1 MDIRKRRDWT
11 ADWNFRKSESP
22 PCPSSPSVADPCD
35 DDVSLILTPAME
47 DVLRVREI
55 RKSMEVRS
63 LFLSSILQQ
72 SPPPISSP
80 SWLLLSGKRPLFHA
94 VVQSDRR
101 RGGRGGRS
109 GCAAPD
115 GPHHRIHCRR
125 RRRRRRWRRRR
136 RLPGGRIDWGEAKTK
151 VCKKTKNWGVLG
163 WGISLKQ
170 RIEKERFEFGEV
182 FIRTKVHKQAWPNTF
197 VW

>member
-72 SPPPISSP
+72 SPPPFRHLLGYYFQVSGHFFTPSCSP
-80 SWLLLSGKRPLFHA
+80 TDAEEDEEDEAGARRQTVHITESTAEEDDDDDDDDDDEDFQEVELTEVKPKLKSAKRRKTGGSWA
-94 VVQSDRR
+94 
-101 RGGRGGRS
+101 
-109 GCAAPD
+109 
-115 GPHHRIHCRR
+115 
-125 RRRRRRWRRRR
+125 
-136 RLPGGRIDWGEAKTK
+136 
-151 VCKKTKNWGVLG
+151 
-163 WGISLKQ
+163 
-170 RIEKERFEFGEV
+170 EV
-182 FIRTKVHKQAWPNTF
+182 FP
-197 VW
+197 